1 MQRHQYIHHY
11 SNIEEDE
18 LQEIE
23 NEYRALRFSTRVNR
37 GNVDVDG
44 ESTLSDALQWMVSST
59 ENNAEEQQYADYLE
73 DGGTEP
79 IHSYM
84 LISAHPSIKS
94 GDPFTR
100 NGIELTYTNP
110 GVKADGS
117 VADSPPTWTWMISL
131 VCGFRIVSHHVAGPI
146 AIRHRHRSSRIAVI
160 HQQQNPI
167 LNRGTP
173 FHPI

>member
-1 MQRHQYIHHY
+1 MNTEHCVSALESIGATSTSTEKVPYQMPCNGWYHQQRIMQKS
-11 SNIEEDE
+11 SNMQTTSKTVVRNPFTAIC
-18 LQEIE
+18 
-23 NEYRALRFSTRVNR
+23 
-37 GNVDVDG
+37 
-44 ESTLSDALQWMVSST
+44 STLK
-59 ENNAEEQQYADYLE
+59 
-73 DGGTEP
+73 
-79 IHSYM
+79 
-84 LISAHPSIKS
+84 ISAHPSVTC
-94 GDPFTR
+94 GDPFIR

-131 VCGFRIVSHHVAGPI
+131 VCGFRIVNHHVAGPI
-146 AIRHRHRSSRIAVI
+146 VIRHRHRSSRIAVI